1 DYTFLTWGT
10 LELYEATFDPS
21 YIQTA
26 LTLNQDLLSHFW
38 DESGGGFYFTADDG
52 EKLFTRPKEIYDG
65 ATPSG
70 NSVAFL
76 NLLRLGRITSDSS
89 LEERAAKIGSA
100 FSNSIR
106 QMPSAYT
113 QFLVGLDF
121 ALGPSYE
128 VVIAGD
134 SGKEDTRA
142 MLNALRMEF
151 LPNKIL
157 LFRPTEIE
165 APDIIRLAPFT
176 EDMSTIEGK
185 ATAYVCTNYACKVPT
200 TDINKM
206 LELLNAKAKLEN

>member
-1 DYTFLTWGT
+1 
-10 LELYEATFDPS
+10 
-21 YIQTA
+21 
-26 LTLNQDLLSHFW
+26 
-38 DESGGGFYFTADDG
+38 

-70 NSVAFL
+70 NSVAVL

-100 FSNSIR
+100 FSNNIR

-128 VVIAGD
+128 VVVVGNSITKD
-134 SGKEDTRA
+134 TKE
-142 MLNALRMEF
+142 MLSALRSRF

-157 LFRPTEIE
+157 LLRPTEVE
-165 APDIIRLAPFT
+165 GPDISRLATFT
-176 EDMSTIEGK
+176 KDMSTIDGM
-185 ATAYVCTNYACKVPT
+185 ATAYVCSNYSCKTPT
-200 TDINKM
+200 TDIDKM
-206 LELLNAKAKLEN
+206 LELLNVRAIHNDINPN